1 MMISVPISITLLMD
15 TYHFLKKVPLFG
27 SLSDEDLN
35 RLCELITEVRLEPGD
50 ELFAEGEEGDA
61 AYVIKEGEVEIIKTS
76 GGREVL
82 LAVRKQG
89 EVIGE
94 MSLLEAAPR
103 FASGRARTLCFLL
116 EISHDQL
123 ENLLNTS
130 PSAARAMLYTITAR
144 YKSSEMLLRQ
154 SEKMAQLG
162 TMTAGIAHEINNPA
176 AAAQRGAN
184 QLQGEIARLQRVQMK
199 LTELN
204 LTGEH
209 LAKLLDL
216 DQLAQE
222 RASQPLG
229 MDSLDRS
236 DREYEI
242 ETWLNDQGIENTW
255 ELAPILVDLGYER
268 DQLEALAASF
278 SSEQMPVIIDWLEAS
293 YSIYLL
299 LEEIAQGAGRIAE
312 IVKALKSYVYLD
324 QAPVQSVDVHEGLNN
339 TVIMLRSKLKEG
351 ITLKR
356 EYDDRVPRIEA
367 YGGELN
373 QVWTNMIDNAIDA
386 MDGKGEITLRTKYE
400 PPWVVVEVEDNGP
413 GISEE
418 IQSKLFSPFFTTKPV
433 GKGTGLGL
441 NISYKI
447 IEKHG
452 GDIKVY
458 SHPGKTRFSV
468 RLPVNLEDAKS
479 GEMPIAR
486 ISANDDDKLR
496 RILENTK
503 KIAVVGISDRQELP
517 AHSVPA
523 YIKRHG
529 YRIFPVNPYLDE
541 VLGQDVY
548 ASLSAIDEPI
558 DLVLIF
564 RRSDDVPPVVD
575 EAIEIGAKTI
585 WMQEG
590 IVNESAAETAREA
603 GLEVVM
609 DTCIRTTYKRL
620 MAGD

>member
-1 MMISVPISITLLMD
+1 MN

-35 RLCELITEVRLEPGD
+35 RLCELITEVRLVPGD
-50 ELFAEGEEGDA
+50 ELFAEGDEGDA
-61 AYVIKEGEVEIIKTS
+61 AYVIKEGEIAIIKSS

-103 FASGRARTLCFLL
+103 FASGRARTDCVLL
-116 EISHDQL
+116 EISHDHL
-123 ENLLNTS
+123 ERLLNTS
-130 PSAARAMLYTITAR
+130 PSAVRAMLHTITAR
-144 YKSSEMLLRQ
+144 YRSSEMMLRQ

-176 AAAQRGAN
+176 AAAQRGAD
-184 QLQGEIARLQRVQMK
+184 QLREEIARLQRVHMQ
-199 LTELN
+199 LTELKLPSEA
-204 LTGEH
+204 LT
-209 LAKLLDL
+209 KLLDL

-229 MDSLDRS
+229 LDSLDRS
-236 DREYEI
+236 DREYEV
-242 ETWLNDQGIENTW
+242 ETWLSDHGIEKTW
-255 ELAPILVDLGYER
+255 ELAPTLVDLGYES
-268 DQLEALAASF
+268 DQLEALAANF
-278 SSEQMPVIIDWLEAS
+278 SNEQIPIIIDWLEAS
-293 YSIYLL
+293 YAIYLL

-324 QAPVQSVDVHEGLNN
+324 QAPVQSVNVHEGLDN
-339 TVIMLRSKLKEG
+339 TLIMLRHKLKEG
-351 ITLKR
+351 ITVKR
-356 EYDDRVPRIEA
+356 EYDDRIPNIEA

-400 PPWVVVEVEDNGP
+400 PPWVLVEIEDNGP
-413 GISEE
+413 GIPEDV
-418 IQSKLFSPFFTTKPV
+418 QSKLFSPFFTTKPV

-441 NISYKI
+441 NLSYKI
-447 IEKHG
+447 IVERHG

-458 SHPGKTRFSV
+458 SHPGKTRFTV

-479 GEMPIAR
+479 GETPIAR

-503 KIAVVGISDRQELP
+503 NIAVVGISDRQELP

-523 YIKRHG
+523 YMKRHG
-529 YRIFPVNPYLDE
+529 YRIFPVNPFLDE
-541 VLGQDVY
+541 VLGQRVY
-548 ASLSAIDEPI
+548 PALSAIDEPV
-558 DLVLIF
+558 DLALIF

-575 EAIEIGAKTI
+575 EAIKIGAKTI

-590 IVNESAAETAREA
+590 IVNETAAETAREA

-609 DTCIRTTYKRL
+609 DTCIRSTHKRL

>member
-1 MMISVPISITLLMD
+1 MN
-15 TYHFLKKVPLFG
+15 TYHFLKKVPLFA

-35 RLCELITEVRLEPGD
+35 RLCELITEVRFKPGD

-61 AYVIKEGEVEIIKTS
+61 AYVIKEGEIEIIKSS

-103 FASGRARTLCFLL
+103 FASGRARTECILL
-116 EISHDQL
+116 EIGHDQL
-123 ENLLNTS
+123 EHLLNTS

-144 YKSSEMLLRQ
+144 YKSSEMMLRQ

-162 TMTAGIAHEINNPA
+162 TLTAGIAHEINNPA

-199 LTELN
+199 LSEL
-204 LTGEH
+204 
-209 LAKLLDL
+209 KLPPEVLKSMLDL
-216 DQLAQE
+216 DELARE

-229 MDSLDRS
+229 LDSLDRS
-236 DREYEI
+236 DREYEV
-242 ETWLNDQGIENTW
+242 ETWLGDHGIENTW
-255 ELAPILVDLGYER
+255 ELAPTLVDLGYAT
-268 DQLEALAASF
+268 DQLEELALTF
-278 SSEQMPVIIDWLEAS
+278 SNDQMPIIIDWLKAS

-299 LEEIAQGAGRIAE
+299 LGEISQGAGRIAE

-351 ITLKR
+351 ISLNR
-356 EYDDRVPRIEA
+356 EYDDRVPKIEA

-400 PPWVVVEVEDNGP
+400 PPWVIVEVEDNGP
-413 GISEE
+413 GIPEE

-452 GDIKVY
+452 GDITVY
-458 SHPGKTRFSV
+458 SHPGRTRFSV

-479 GEMPIAR
+479 GETPISK
-486 ISANDDDKLR
+486 ISANHDDKLR
-496 RILENTK
+496 GILEKTNN
-503 KIAVVGISDRQELP
+503 IAVVGISDRHELP

-529 YRIFPVNPYLDE
+529 YKIYPVNPYLDE
-541 VLGQDVY
+541 VLGQKVY
-548 ASLSAIDEPI
+548 PTLSAIDEPV

-575 EAIEIGAKTI
+575 EAINIGAKTI

-590 IVNESAAETAREA
+590 IINESAAETAREA
-603 GLEVVM
+603 GVEVVM